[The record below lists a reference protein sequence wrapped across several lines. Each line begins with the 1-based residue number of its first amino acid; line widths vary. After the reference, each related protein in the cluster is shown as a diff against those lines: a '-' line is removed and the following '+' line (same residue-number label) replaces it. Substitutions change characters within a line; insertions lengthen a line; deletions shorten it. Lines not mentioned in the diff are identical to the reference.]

1 MGRIGDWI
9 NRQRHNRGYGIQSP
23 SSFFFVT
30 QVLKERLPYYAYPM
44 LETIATEE
52 GVPAKKLKELFR
64 ITNHH
69 KPANCIAIGSPA
81 AACAMT
87 TARPSVVKHCITD
100 NCDCCEKPGVGFWA
114 LVVQGIATS
123 IDALSVGLTIS
134 EYNFTE
140 ALLASYDCQIRNGD
154 LLEQLKITLE
164 EVGEVGMLYIGR
176 SPQHAELLKEA
187 LPYTNE
193 NSIIVIEGI
202 HGLNEKLTSA
212 IPSDDSTK
220 AWWQTLIDN
229 PATIITYDL
238 YHIGILLF
246 NKERIKQ
253 HYTLK
258 R

>member
-100 NCDCCEKPGVGFWA
+100 KHLGSA
-114 LVVQGIATS
+114 
-123 IDALSVGLTIS
+123 
-134 EYNFTE
+134 TE

-154 LLEQLKITLE
+154 LLEQLKITLK

-202 HGLNEKLTSA
+202 H
-212 IPSDDSTK
+212 SDDSTK
-220 AWWQTLIDN
+220 AWWQTLIDA